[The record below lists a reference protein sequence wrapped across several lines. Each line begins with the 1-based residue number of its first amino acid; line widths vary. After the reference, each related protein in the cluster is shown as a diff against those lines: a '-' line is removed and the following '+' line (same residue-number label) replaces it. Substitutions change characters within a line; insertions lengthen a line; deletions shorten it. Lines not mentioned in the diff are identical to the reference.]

1 MPVGSRRLTVAVAVV
16 VGSFTGVQ
24 KAMSGSGGSSAS
36 DGRDEFDFDLAAGDD
51 DDLVELD
58 EDDEDLDDD
67 DFEDDDEEDGLLDED
82 ELIDLDDE
90 YDDAD
95 QDDKQHPG
103 HRYDD

>member
-1 MPVGSRRLTVAVAVV
+1 MP
-16 VGSFTGVQ
+16 
-24 KAMSGSGGSSAS
+24 GSGGSSAS

-51 DDLVELD
+51 EAGKLD
-58 EDDEDLDDD
+58 GDDEEFDDD
-67 DFEDDDEEDGLLDED
+67 DLEDDDDEEDGLLDED